1 MSDPFYSNDDSKFTD
16 ENKME
21 LINLGFSND
30 NIEYLERLNM
40 DKDRIVERA
49 VEFSA
54 APHNKTPEQ
63 IVSLL
68 RNAQQYAVNLAYN
81 NNPENQGG
89 SRKRKRN
96 KKNNKS
102 NKSKRSKKGKRNKR
116 NKRSRKNKIR

>member
-1 MSDPFYSNDDSKFTD
+1 MSDPFYGNDDSKFTD
-16 ENKME
+16 ENKTD
-21 LINLGFSND
+21 LIDLGFSND

-40 DKDRIVERA
+40 DKDSIVERA

-89 SRKRKRN
+89 SQKSKRN
-96 KKNNKS
+96 KKNKKNK
-102 NKSKRSKKGKRNKR
+102 KSKK
-116 NKRSRKNKIR
+116 SRRCN